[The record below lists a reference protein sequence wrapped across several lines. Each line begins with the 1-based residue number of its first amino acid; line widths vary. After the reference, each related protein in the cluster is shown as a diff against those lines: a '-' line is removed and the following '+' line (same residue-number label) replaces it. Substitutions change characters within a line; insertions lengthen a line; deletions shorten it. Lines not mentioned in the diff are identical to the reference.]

1 MGCTCDYLVKSD
13 WIVNCKIAVSSLQG
27 ALCLFLPFQMK
38 KVPVCC
44 QQLKKL
50 IYSICEPL
58 PQVLLDNICT
68 WKFFLYL
75 KEFNYLRADYL
86 ATFSGIVHRLIAA

>member
-1 MGCTCDYLVKSD
+1 MSVLTFSD
-13 WIVNCKIAVSSLQG
+13 EESS
-27 ALCLFLPFQMK
+27 CLL
-38 KVPVCC
+38 
-44 QQLKKL
+44 LATEEL
-50 IYSICEPL
+50 IYSIYEPL

-86 ATFSGIVHRLIAA
+86 ATLRDCSQADLDWAA